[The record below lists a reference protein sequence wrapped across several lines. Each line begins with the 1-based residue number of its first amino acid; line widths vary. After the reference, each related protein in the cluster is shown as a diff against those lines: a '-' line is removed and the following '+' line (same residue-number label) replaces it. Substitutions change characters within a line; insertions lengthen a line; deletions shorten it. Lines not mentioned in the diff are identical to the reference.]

1 MAHYLCRHG
10 EVLDGHYRVDKGD
23 KAPSMSGC
31 GDEEE
36 NRDDV
41 AFPSVLS
48 LPVKKSRMTIV
59 GVKRDRPLPTYDL
72 MPPLPALGRR
82 LCAPHSSGSYKT
94 VQKPVARVAIGFYGL
109 SRNLRLTLPSFQ
121 KHVFDVLDQH
131 NIVYDVFWSTVTA
144 PVLVSNRS
152 NEWSI
157 EMDEYDVRLMRPCVT
172 TLLPMYQVLN
182 ETKFDYSHISPHYHY
197 KDGFSSVRN
206 IFCSLRTQQ
215 VLASSI
221 QTHATAL
228 GVTYDAVATF
238 RPDTAV
244 VRDLDLASLLATR
257 KFSAKHI
264 YLPNFAH
271 FKGVN
276 DRSAYG
282 SQAVMTT
289 YLNRQEAFKISLA
302 TNTDRWIYNTET
314 FLKNY
319 LKERK
324 IPVRKSTV
332 RVVRVRADGKIP
344 VYDSDT
350 VVM

>member
-1 MAHYLCRHG
+1 M
-10 EVLDGHYRVDKGD
+10 
-23 KAPSMSGC
+23 
-31 GDEEE
+31 
-36 NRDDV
+36 
-41 AFPSVLS
+41 
-48 LPVKKSRMTIV
+48 
-59 GVKRDRPLPTYDL
+59 
-72 MPPLPALGRR
+72 
-82 LCAPHSSGSYKT
+82 
-94 VQKPVARVAIGFYGL
+94 
-109 SRNLRLTLPSFQ
+109 
-121 KHVFDVLDQH
+121 
-131 NIVYDVFWSTVTA
+131 
-144 PVLVSNRS
+144 SNRS

-289 YLNRQEAFKISLA
+289 YLNRQYGNIFEKLLEGTQNSGAQVHCEGGSSES
-302 TNTDRWIYNTET
+302 RWEDSC
-314 FLKNY
+314 
-319 LKERK
+319 
-324 IPVRKSTV
+324 VRFRHSCD
-332 RVVRVRADGKIP
+332 VVSIAPTSIH
-344 VYDSDT
+344 SIW
-350 VVM
+350 